1 MHGSQSIG
9 LFASTV
15 SMVLSWMS
23 LMDSRWGYD
32 VSSLTSFGLWAFSG
46 TGVSIKLANAGL
58 DKLGYDVVTPT
69 VRPATYQTYCSIPSV
84 VDHDPWCGSAANAAR
99 FFHVVGFIAGMIA
112 FVVSTFAMLSW
123 RFPNWNGTGR
133 RASLPWA
140 IFLSFCQGVA
150 YSLGLLAWPLAQ
162 QAMEA
167 TCHVDKLVANGAT
180 CINTARAFYIFISN
194 TILSL
199 VLFWWWRHVHQI
211 LVLVAFGA
219 RHDATTVAGES
230 EWSVHGRLYPGRQ
243 DRHVVVVPLLD
254 SNHGGVVDDLDEV
267 LGLIAAKIDV
277 NALGSDGRNAL
288 HWACALN
295 RSTVVHVLLK
305 KGAKISQK
313 DKDGWTPLHWASRMG
328 NTDVVRLLVKAGA
341 DVNAKD
347 TWGTTPLMLTVLGK
361 SRRAA
366 QCLLELGANINARNV
381 YGQTA
386 LMQCVEEDAGM
397 HSFAVMLINA
407 DASLKLR
414 DYQGMNVLHYAASA
428 GLDNICRVL
437 MECSEPDVITQVNK
451 FGDSPATEAHLRNRT
466 TTAQLFQ
473 LKAEGKE
480 LSPREF
486 IPDANRRDLDTP
498 TASMDDDDSDDGSET

>member
-46 TGVSIKLANAGL
+46 TGVSIKLANADL

-167 TCHVDKLVANGAT
+167 TCHADKLVANGAT
-180 CINTARAFYIFISN
+180 Y
-194 TILSL
+194 
-199 VLFWWWRHVHQI
+199 
-211 LVLVAFGA
+211 
-219 RHDATTVAGES
+219 
-230 EWSVHGRLYPGRQ
+230 
-243 DRHVVVVPLLD
+243 
-254 SNHGGVVDDLDEV
+254 DLDEV

-414 DYQGMNVLHYAASA
+414 DYQGMIVLHYAASA

-498 TASMDDDDSDDGSET
+498 TASMDDDDSDDDSET

>member
-211 LVLVAFGA
+211 LLAKASGA
-219 RHDATTVAGES
+219 YMDGFILAAKT
-230 EWSVHGRLYPGRQ
+230 
-243 DRHVVVVPLLD
+243 
-254 SNHGGVVDDLDEV
+254 DDLDEV

>member
-180 CINTARAFYIFISN
+180 Y
-194 TILSL
+194 
-199 VLFWWWRHVHQI
+199 
-211 LVLVAFGA
+211 
-219 RHDATTVAGES
+219 
-230 EWSVHGRLYPGRQ
+230 
-243 DRHVVVVPLLD
+243 
-254 SNHGGVVDDLDEV
+254 DLDEV

>member
-162 QAMEA
+162 
-167 TCHVDKLVANGAT
+167 H
-180 CINTARAFYIFISN
+180 
-194 TILSL
+194 
-199 VLFWWWRHVHQI
+199 
-211 LVLVAFGA
+211 
-219 RHDATTVAGES
+219 
-230 EWSVHGRLYPGRQ
+230 
-243 DRHVVVVPLLD
+243 
-254 SNHGGVVDDLDEV
+254 DLDEV